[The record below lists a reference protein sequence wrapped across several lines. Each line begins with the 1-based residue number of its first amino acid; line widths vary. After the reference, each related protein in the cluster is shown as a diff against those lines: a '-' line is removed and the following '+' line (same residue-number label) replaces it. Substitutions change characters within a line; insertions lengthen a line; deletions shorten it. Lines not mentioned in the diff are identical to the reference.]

1 MSSPTGRTDVE
12 PASDGTGSDD
22 PEPSAA
28 DASVVV
34 ARDDGPV
41 VETTALDAAAAA
53 NAPAAA
59 PEARR
64 RLLQYR
70 VIRAVGILAI
80 SIGALW
86 FWNGFQIEG
95 HGWGDDF
102 ALYVNQARSL
112 VQGDVGQTIADNH
125 YAVDNSAWHTF
136 SPYAYP
142 WGVPLLLAPV
152 MALTG
157 SVDPVHGIDYAPLKF
172 VITLTFLIGLFAYH
186 HVCRRRVHVVASVL
200 LPLFFATGYWYVN
213 HTDQILSEL
222 PFLMWVMLFVVWLDR
237 VRERGL
243 LLGGS
248 RWHLVVLGA
257 LACTAFNTRR
267 EGLGLLLGLLA
278 AQVVAAIIETGPG
291 SLRERAGRLT
301 SVDWRGAATPWITFT
316 LSAVVVQLV
325 LPADFLPKY
334 TERDPA
340 ADTGLHR
347 IPDNIGIYK
356 PLLAEQLGLKDAGP
370 NEITAFQSA
379 RLGEIVLYAIVT
391 AAVLGIVLALATQG
405 RRDAGLVGSA
415 LGVTGAVL
423 VAPFQDYRYLM
434 PLLPFVLLF
443 AMMGVSIP
451 LRTLTG
457 LADKWPM
464 LVGEIALVALI
475 LGGMPDTRNAHG
487 YRSAWIGT
495 QAGPQQPE
503 TLEMWQAVRTETRG
517 DSVIVFSRARTMALY
532 TGRKTV
538 QGGAIEFTARA
549 GDYYVMYLEAD
560 GSPGTYS
567 QYPLTDEEAAERG
580 FTEVWR
586 NAGWVIWRIPPLGG
600 ALP

>member
-1 MSSPTGRTDVE
+1 MTSPTDSTDLDTV
-12 PASDGTGSDD
+12 DGDTVDGD
-22 PEPSAA
+22 PVDGDTVDGDTVDGDTVDGDAA
-28 DASVVV
+28 VV
-34 ARDDGPV
+34 AP
-41 VETTALDAAAAA
+41 TARPRQDDAARS
-53 NAPAAA
+53 
-59 PEARR
+59 RR
-64 RLLQYR
+64 RLVRYR
-70 VIRAVGILAI
+70 IVRTVGIVAI
-80 SIGALW
+80 SLGALW

-102 ALYVNQARSL
+102 SLYVNQARSL

-157 SVDPVHGIDYAPLKF
+157 SVDPTHGIDYAPLKF
-172 VITLTFLIGLFAYH
+172 VISITFLIGLLAYH
-186 HVCRRRVHVVASVL
+186 HVCRRRVHLIASVL
-200 LPLFFATGYWYVN
+200 LPFFFATGYWYVN

-237 VRERGL
+237 VRERGV

-278 AQVVAAIIETGPG
+278 AQVAAAIADTGPG
-291 SLRERAGRLT
+291 GMRERVGRLR
-301 SVDWRGAATPWITFT
+301 SLDWRGVATPWITFT
-316 LSAVVVQLV
+316 VSAVVVQLV
-325 LPADFLPKY
+325 LPSDFLPKY

-347 IPDNIGIYK
+347 IPDNIRIYE
-356 PLLAEQLGLKDAGP
+356 PLLGEQLGLKDPGP
-370 NEITAFQSA
+370 NEILAYGSA
-379 RLGEIVLYAIVT
+379 RLGEIALYAIVT
-391 AAVLGIVLALATQG
+391 AAVLGIVLALVTQW

-415 LGVTGAVL
+415 LGIAGAVL

-434 PLLPFVLLF
+434 PLLPFLLLF

-451 LRTLTG
+451 IRTLTG
-457 LADKWPM
+457 LSDKWPV

-487 YRSAWIGT
+487 YRSEWIGP
-495 QAGPQQPE
+495 QAGPQQPD

-532 TGRKTV
+532 TGRKAV

-560 GSPGTYS
+560 GTPGTYS
-567 QYPLTDEEAAERG
+567 QYPLTDDEAAERG

-586 NAGWVIWRIPPLGG
+586 NAGWVIWRIPPPGG
-600 ALP
+600 ELP